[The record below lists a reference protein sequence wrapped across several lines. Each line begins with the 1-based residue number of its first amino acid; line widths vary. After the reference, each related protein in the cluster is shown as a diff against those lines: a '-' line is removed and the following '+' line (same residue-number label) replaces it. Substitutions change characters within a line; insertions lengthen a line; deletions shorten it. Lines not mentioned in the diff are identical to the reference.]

1 MDILPKSCQRR
12 GSTPAFATKMFMRTK
27 PFTTHSRAIR
37 PFVLLAVILGVQAIS
52 TSGATLDT
60 IGVNLLRTVTTNLN
74 GAGIRVAQVEGID
87 AAGTPPHFEVNPAHP
102 NVNNS
107 ASLFVYHS
115 SLGSATNYPNSVGV
129 QSFHADGVAQ
139 VFFGSPDG
147 VATNISRVDNF
158 EADHFLDLFISPS
171 IATNPGAPIINQSF
185 TFGPQSVA
193 FQQSVDSAY
202 DDTAAQFGTLY
213 ITGAGNAGAVE
224 TPATCYNGIGVAA
237 FLGASSTGPT
247 PDNGRCKPDITA
259 PAPATSFSTPL
270 VAGGA
275 AILRQAGLRGDGGS
289 DTNSAVDLRTLKALL
304 LNGAVKLNNW
314 TNGPSTPLDA
324 RYGSGVLNVFNSYMQ
339 LAGGKHGAI
348 ESANIATNSA
358 HPPGSNPG
366 NIGALSGWNF
376 SSLTSSLANDR
387 VSHHYFNVTNGL
399 SNVLF
404 TVTAT
409 LAWNRQQNKTNIN
422 DLDLF
427 LYNTANSNLI
437 AQSISGVDNVE
448 HIYTNVPPGRYDLQV
463 WKAGGN
469 TANGNITG
477 SETYALAW
485 EFFALPLNLTTSNAN
500 AIVTWPIYPTGFSLQ
515 ATPSLTGP
523 TWTTLYL
530 ARTIANG
537 TNRVEVPLNSSNQF
551 FRLLRPD

>member
-1 MDILPKSCQRR
+1 MNLETEAGVDISPKSCQRK
-12 GSTPAFATKMFMRTK
+12 GVTTAFAATMFMRLK
-27 PFTTHSRAIR
+27 PFT
-37 PFVLLAVILGVQAIS
+37 LAALCGLAAIS
-52 TSGATLDT
+52 APAATLDY
-60 IGVNLLRTVTTNLN
+60 IGVPLLRTVTTNLN
-74 GAGIRVAQVEGID
+74 GAGIRVAQVEGVD
-87 AAGTPPHFEVNPAHP
+87 AAGSPPPFEVNPAHSQ
-102 NVNNS
+102 VNQPTN
-107 ASLFVYHS
+107 LFTYHS
-115 SLGSATNYPNSVGV
+115 SLGDATNYANSVGV
-129 QSFHADGVAQ
+129 ESFHADGVAQ
-139 VFFGSPDG
+139 FFFGLPNG
-147 VATNISRVDNF
+147 VATNVSQVDNY
-158 EADHFLDLFISPS
+158 EAQHFVDTYIFAASPPD
-171 IATNPGAPIINQSF
+171 PGAQIINQSF
-185 TFGPQSVA
+185 TFGPQTVPS
-193 FQQSVDSAY
+193 QQSIDSAY
-202 DDTAAQFGTLY
+202 DDVAAQYGTLY
-213 ITGAGNAGAVE
+213 VSGAGNAGPVE
-224 TPATCYNGIGVAA
+224 TPATCYNGLGVAA
-237 FLGASSTGPT
+237 YLGVSSFGPT

-259 PAPATSFSTPL
+259 PGAATSYSTPH

-275 AILRQAGLRGDGGS
+275 AVLRQAGLRGDGGS

-314 TNGPSTPLDA
+314 TNTPSSPLDK
-324 RYGSGVLNVFNSYMQ
+324 RYGAGVLNVFNSYMQ
-339 LAGGKHGAI
+339 LAGGKH
-348 ESANIATNSA
+348 ANIASVTVGTGNA
-358 HPPGSNPG
+358 HPPT
-366 NIGALSGWNF
+366 GATGTVSTLSGWDF
-376 SSLTSSLANDR
+376 TALSSSVPNDR
-387 VSHHYFNVTNGL
+387 INHYYFQVTNGL

-409 LAWNRQQNKTNIN
+409 LAWNRQQNKTDIN

-427 LYNTANSNLI
+427 LYDTATSNLI

-469 TANGNITG
+469 TANGNITA

-485 EFFALPLNLTTSNAN
+485 EFFALPLTITTSNAN

-530 ARTIANG
+530 VRTIANG